1 MTGANALDAAP
12 EWQPQPHE
20 RASMP
25 GSPATP
31 DHPAMRRLAYGL
43 TSALVG
49 LTGSLGNALVTVN
62 LYNLQGSLGLYTYEI
77 VWLPT
82 AYVMTNVCINLL
94 LIKFRQQFG
103 LRLFTQIFL
112 VGYVLATFAHLF
124 VHSFASAIIVRAA
137 SGMTAAALSTLGLL
151 YMIQAFPAK
160 WRIKALVLAVAIPQL
175 ATPIARLFSSTLL
188 EVDQWRTLYI
198 FELGL
203 GLLSL
208 AAVRMLAL
216 PPSERSKAF
225 EPLDFLTFALFAPG
239 MALLCAVLGVGRY
252 LWWTEAPWLGVA
264 LCLSFVL
271 IPAAL
276 LVEHHRRN
284 PLLNTRWL
292 GSGDIVRFALVAI
305 LTRMVLSEQTYGSVG
320 LLQVLG
326 IGNDQMHTLYVIVL
340 VAMIVG
346 TVVSA
351 FTIDPNFLGL
361 QLLIA
366 LAIIAVGA
374 WLDTYST
381 DLTRPQDIWL
391 SQAMLA
397 FAAALFIGPALVI
410 GLTRAMA
417 QGPGH
422 FVSFSALFGITQN
435 VGGLLGSAMLGTF
448 QQIRERVHSQA
459 IVQHLTMIDP
469 LVAARIQSGGG
480 AVGRVIGDPALRS
493 AEGAVLL
500 SQAATR
506 EANVLAYNDVFL
518 LICVV
523 AVLTFVW
530 ATTHVVRIR
539 RATLRALRD
548 A

>member
-480 AVGRVIGDPALRS
+480 AVGRVIGDPVLRS